1 MTSEYFLSLLRNGG
15 GLSIIEEENLS
26 MTSEDV
32 RFLEV
37 LDGAIENPV
46 YFSNKE
52 INPEKEKRALLPRP
66 RREKVKLFLKGN
78 GNGSVGHEFEE
89 VVDGELEEEEDS
101 DYEEIDDD
109 PIYLN
114 VEKVRRYKTQSFPN
128 TLPISCEMRNRS
140 DVETMGGGT
149 DTHGEISALDEYRED
164 STNAIEETE
173 SIPDNSTDDLS
184 IGETV
189 MGLVTRRFLMK
200 TSIES
205 LQVLKRRLDA
215 AIALRT
221 RGANTI
227 SES

>member
-15 GLSIIEEENLS
+15 GLSNIEEEREENLS

-52 INPEKEKRALLPRP
+52 KRGLLPRP
-66 RREKVKLFLKGN
+66 PREKVKLFLKGN
-78 GNGSVGHEFEE
+78 VNGSVGHEFEE
-89 VVDGELEEEEDS
+89 GVDGELEEEEDS

-114 VEKVRRYKTQSFPN
+114 VEMVRRHKTQSFPN
-128 TLPISCEMRNRS
+128 TLPISSEFRNRS
-140 DVETMGGGT
+140 EEQTMGV
-149 DTHGEISALDEYRED
+149 DVDSRGEKSGLVEEHEY
-164 STNAIEETE
+164 STNALGEGET
-173 SIPDNSTDDLS
+173 IPDNSTDDLS
-184 IGETV
+184 IGERV
-189 MGLVTRRFLMK
+189 MGLVRRRFLMQ
-200 TSIES
+200 TSLES
-205 LQVLKRRLDA
+205 LQELKRRIDA
-215 AIALRT
+215 ALALRT

-227 SES
+227 A